1 MSWTNEELSHAV
13 ARDEQL
19 CRSNGMT
26 DKVTFS
32 YWDHVRRFRAWRI
45 DDYRPTRAAG
55 PGPTPGELMSVAERL
70 GPDLRMLHA
79 LSP

>member
-26 DKVTFS
+26 DKATFS
-32 YWDHVRRFRAWRI
+32 YWDYARRFLAWRI
-45 DDYRPTRAAG
+45 DDYRPTGRRAQAQRRR
-55 PGPTPGELMSVAERL
+55 A
-70 GPDLRMLHA
+70 
-79 LSP
+79 

>member
-1 MSWTNEELSHAV
+1 MSWTNEELFHAV

-32 YWDHVRRFRAWRI
+32 WDHGRRFHAWRI
-45 DDYRPTRAAG
+45 DDYRPTGATGQAQRPA
-55 PGPTPGELMSVAERL
+55 SICRSRK
-70 GPDLRMLHA
+70 DLVRTSECCTL
-79 LSP
+79 